1 MKIKEVEE
9 LVHMNGQTIRY
20 YDKLG
25 FLHPNRDENGY
36 RNYTMDD
43 VKILKRIRF
52 LRELDISLELIGI
65 ILDNPDEFQN
75 VLEKH
80 IQTLKVQVNH
90 LETVERKCEEINKKN
105 IPLLD
110 AIVDGEFLEISEMS
124 NSIIKEILQ
133 KTRDYIQPYSCITLG
148 KKTTPFELIRNLLA
162 ALLGCIIF
170 TGIFYVFIY
179 NTLKFSISIPIVIA
193 ILFIVWVMISTAL
206 FHEKFFEFRDRDF
219 YIYDSSHYSK
229 LNNFIYVVKNK
240 TLQKAY
246 HYNYHDIEKVS
257 VKIIKKYS
265 SIGIGYGICKYFNV
279 IYYFKMHDGNTFMI
293 DSTFSQESDQQRKT
307 VFDILDFHNVII
319 EDKQNFREGII
330 QEEMSLYDYLDK
342 NIS

>member
-25 FLHPNRDENGY
+25 FLHPSRDENGY

-43 VKILKRIRF
+43 IKILKRIRF

-65 ILDNPDEFQN
+65 ILDNPNEFQN
-75 VLEKH
+75 ILEKH
-80 IQTLKVQVNH
+80 IETLKVQVNN
-90 LETVERKCEEINKKN
+90 LETIERKCEEINKKN

-110 AIVDGEFLEISEMS
+110 AIVDGEFQEIPEIS
-124 NSIIKEILQ
+124 NSKIKEILQ

-148 KKTTPFELIRNLLA
+148 KKTTAFELIRNFLVV
-162 ALLGCIIF
+162 LLGCIFITIIFYLFIYRMLKIHIPISILIIIIF
-170 TGIFYVFIY
+170 TTWII
-179 NTLKFSISIPIVIA
+179 IS
-193 ILFIVWVMISTAL
+193 MAL
-206 FHEKFFEFRDRDF
+206 FHEKFFEFRDKDF
-219 YIYDSSHYSK
+219 YIYDNKNYSK
-229 LNNFIYVVKNK
+229 LNNFIYILKNI

-246 HYNYHDIEKVS
+246 HYNYSDIEKVS
-257 VKIIKKYS
+257 IKIIKKYTS
-265 SIGIGYGICKYFNV
+265 VGYGISKCFNV
-279 IYYFKMHDGNTFMI
+279 IYYFKMNDDNVFML
-293 DSTFSQESDQQRKT
+293 DSSFSTENKQQRKT
-307 VFDILDFHNVII
+307 VFDILDFHNVVI

>member
-36 RNYTMDD
+36 RNYTMNDI
-43 VKILKRIRF
+43 KILKRIRF

-65 ILDNPDEFQN
+65 ILDNPNEFQN

-80 IQTLKVQVNH
+80 IETLKVQVNN
-90 LETVERKCEEINKKN
+90 LETIEKKCEEINKKN

-110 AIVDGEFLEISEMS
+110 AIVDGEFQEIPEIS
-124 NSIIKEILQ
+124 NSKIKKILQ

-148 KKTTPFELIRNLLA
+148 KKTTPFELIRNSLVV
-162 ALLGCIIF
+162 LLGCIF
-170 TGIFYVFIY
+170 LTTIFYLFIY
-179 NTLKFSISIPIVIA
+179 RMLKIYIAIPIIIIIIFVTWI
-193 ILFIVWVMISTAL
+193 IISSAL
-206 FHEKFFEFRDRDF
+206 FHEKFFEFRDKDF
-219 YIYDSSHYSK
+219 YIYDSKNYNN
-229 LNNFIYVVKNK
+229 LNNFIYVLKNI

-246 HYNYHDIEKVS
+246 HYHYSDIEKVNI
-257 VKIIKKYS
+257 KIIKKYTS
-265 SIGIGYGICKYFNV
+265 VGYGISKCFNV
-279 IYYFKMHDGNTFMI
+279 IYYFKMHDGHTYMI
-293 DSTFSQESDQQRKT
+293 DSTFSSENKQQRKT

-319 EDKQNFREGII
+319 EDNQNFREGII

>member
-36 RNYTMDD
+36 RNYTMEDI
-43 VKILKRIRF
+43 KILKRIRF

-80 IQTLKVQVNH
+80 IQTLKVQVNN
-90 LETVERKCEEINKKN
+90 LETIERKCEEINKKN

-110 AIVDGEFLEISEMS
+110 AIVDGGFQDISEMS
-124 NSIIKEILQ
+124 NSKIKDILK

-162 ALLGCIIF
+162 VLLGCIFI
-170 TGIFYVFIY
+170 TSIIYVFIY
-179 NTLKFSISIPIVIA
+179 NMLKISIATPIVIA
-193 ILFIVWVMISTAL
+193 IVFVVWIIISIAL
-206 FHEKFFEFRDRDF
+206 FHEKFFEFRDKDF
-219 YIYDSSHYSK
+219 YIYDSSNYNK
-229 LNNFIYVVKNK
+229 LNNFIYILKNI

-246 HYNYHDIEKVS
+246 HYNYSDIERVS
-257 VKIIKKYS
+257 IKIIKKYTS
-265 SIGIGYGICKYFNV
+265 IGYGISKCFNV
-279 IYYFKMHDGNTFMI
+279 INYFKMNDGHTFML
-293 DSTFSQESDQQRKT
+293 DSSFSIENKQQRKT
-307 VFDILDFHNVII
+307 VFDILDFHNVVI

-330 QEEMSLYDYLDK
+330 QEEMSLYDYLDN
-342 NIS
+342 NI

>member
-36 RNYTMDD
+36 RNYTMEDI
-43 VKILKRIRF
+43 KILKRIRF

-80 IQTLKVQVNH
+80 IQTLKVQVNN
-90 LETVERKCEEINKKN
+90 LETIERKCEEINKKN

-110 AIVDGEFLEISEMS
+110 AIVDGGFQDISEMS
-124 NSIIKEILQ
+124 NSKIKDILK

-162 ALLGCIIF
+162 VLLGCIFI
-170 TGIFYVFIY
+170 TSIIYVFIY
-179 NTLKFSISIPIVIA
+179 NMLKISIATPIVIA
-193 ILFIVWVMISTAL
+193 IVFVVWIIISIAL
-206 FHEKFFEFRDRDF
+206 FHEKFFEF
-219 YIYDSSHYSK
+219 
-229 LNNFIYVVKNK
+229 
-240 TLQKAY
+240 
-246 HYNYHDIEKVS
+246 
-257 VKIIKKYS
+257 
-265 SIGIGYGICKYFNV
+265 
-279 IYYFKMHDGNTFMI
+279 
-293 DSTFSQESDQQRKT
+293 
-307 VFDILDFHNVII
+307 
-319 EDKQNFREGII
+319 
-330 QEEMSLYDYLDK
+330 
-342 NIS
+342 